1 MVSRP
6 AVCMTYSIPICVFLL
21 VMRKGCHAF
30 PMSCHGMRQS
40 SSRLR
45 TQNTRMRAAEEEDGT
60 ITTDTSIMAMAKYT
74 LERVAAT
81 ILPLVPPTVFSI
93 SPPML
98 EPNPPQSMEEQSH
111 RQAVSDALSKGYTNL
126 RSRQEEESSG
136 SKGAFVEL
144 SESERLLFNDTPSNV
159 DDDDSEEEFTNPS
172 TYGEITELGARQLFW
187 YMKLLRNDDN
197 MEGTT
202 TTTKA
207 SSSSS
212 SASNVQF
219 YDLGSGAGK
228 LVLQTY
234 MELPCLTRAVG
245 IELAPSRHDL
255 AIQAYNTLQQDTT
268 ASGSSSSNSQTQ
280 SILDHARAKI
290 PNYEPRDAV
299 VEFQQ
304 GDIFE
309 SKVIHKATHI
319 YVSSLCFP
327 SDTMQRLAESIIR
340 SEARSCLKCLA
351 TLQPCELLQDTFGPP
366 RMECVEMT
374 WTKPTGQGC
383 PVYFYDN
390 TP

>member
-1 MVSRP
+1 
-6 AVCMTYSIPICVFLL
+6 
-21 VMRKGCHAF
+21 
-30 PMSCHGMRQS
+30 MSCHGMRQS
-40 SSRLR
+40 SSRLLR
-45 TQNTRMRAAEEEDGT
+45 TPNTRRRAAEEEDGT
-60 ITTDTSIMAMAKYT
+60 ITGTDTSIMAMAKYT
-74 LERVAAT
+74 LERVAAA
-81 ILPLVPPTVFSI
+81 ILLVPPTVFSI

-98 EPNPPQSMEEQSH
+98 EPNPPQSKEEQSH
-111 RQAVSDALSKGYTNL
+111 RRAVSDALSKGYTNWK
-126 RSRQEEESSG
+126 STGNSQEEEESSG

-144 SESERLLFNDTPSNV
+144 AESERLLFNDTPRSVN
-159 DDDDSEEEFTNPS
+159 DDDSEEEFNNPS

-197 MEGTT
+197 VEETTTTT

-207 SSSSS
+207 SSS
-212 SASNVQF
+212 SNVQF

-268 ASGSSSSNSQTQ
+268 VSGSSSSSSNSQTQ

-290 PNYEPRDAV
+290 PNYRNRNEKGTNEPQDAV

-309 SKVIHKATHI
+309 SKDIHKATHI

-327 SDTMQRLAESIIR
+327 SDTMQRLAKTIIR
-340 SEARSCLKCLA
+340 SKARSCLKCLA
-351 TLQPCELLQDTFGPP
+351 TLQPSELLQETFGPP

-390 TP
+390 TPSTVKY